1 MGRLIM
7 DRSSHRVV
15 LAGVVTLLL
24 VSCGDNSRSD
34 SNKIFTPQELATVLL
49 TPADFGDDWIADQ
62 RGVFETRAEG
72 PQVFDSTAWC
82 PESMEEVEGL
92 YELDSIAADSGAI
105 IEISQTRME
114 RRSFS
119 GVSQQLW
126 SNDQA
131 GRFVEIVD
139 SAMKFCDGQSWNPAS
154 EEAEQV
160 SIEYLADQKIGDSS
174 TVGIITALTPGP
186 DGQYVWKSRTIAV
199 QVGSIV
205 MVLRELDVQIEDS
218 DPFYNDAM
226 WNELV
231 DMAMARMKTIR

>member
-1 MGRLIM
+1 M

-15 LAGVVTLLL
+15 LAGVITLLL

-34 SNKIFTPQELATVLL
+34 SNKIFTPQDLATVLL

-82 PESMEEVEGL
+82 PESMEEVDGL
-92 YELDSIAADSGAI
+92 YELDSIAAESGAI

-139 SAMKFCDGQSWNPAS
+139 NAMKFCDGQLWNPAS

-160 SIEYLADQKIGDSS
+160 SIEHLADQKIGDSS
-174 TVGIITALTPGP
+174 AASIVTAITPGP
-186 DGQYVWKSRTIAV
+186 DGLYIWKSRTIAV

-231 DMAMARMKTIR
+231 EMAMTRMKTIR